1 METEKKLKICGSITK
16 KESLTRFSGETLE
29 NTVVAEAHQP
39 YLSYYGRVPEN
50 AKPNSLFLFT
60 ENYYTLEEVI
70 RFTQS
75 IGICAKNKVNVASAV
90 LQFRHQKCPA
100 IRIRNFPDYRNVK
113 KLQECYLSQGIRF
126 SQKVNLENDALIKV
140 DKCFYLQDAG
150 NGFYF
155 DLQEKNEGYFEVPGY
170 LKQNE
175 FEEVLQKIR
184 NNSNCSYFDAAK
196 GAFIIDAHV
205 TDIFRIYSGHIN
217 LDMLKCIREAALKWM
232 TGITVQP
239 A

>member
-16 KESLTRFSGETLE
+16 KESLTRFSGDILE
-29 NTVVAEAHQP
+29 NTVIAEAHQP
-39 YLSYYGRVPEN
+39 YFSYYGRVPEN

-70 RFTQS
+70 RFTQN

-90 LQFRHQKCPA
+90 LMFRNQKYPA

-113 KLQECYLSQGIRF
+113 MLQECYVSQGIRF
-126 SQKVNLENDALIKV
+126 SQKVNLESNALIKV
-140 DKCFYLQDAG
+140 NKCFCLKEAG
-150 NGFYF
+150 NRFYF
-155 DLQEKNEGYFEVPGY
+155 DLEEKNEGYFEVPGY

-184 NNSNCSYFDAAK
+184 NNTNCSFFDAAM

-205 TDIFRIYSGHIN
+205 KDIFRIYSGHID
-217 LDMLKCIREAALKWM
+217 LDMLQCIREAALKWM
-232 TGITVQP
+232 KVITAQP
-239 A
+239 V